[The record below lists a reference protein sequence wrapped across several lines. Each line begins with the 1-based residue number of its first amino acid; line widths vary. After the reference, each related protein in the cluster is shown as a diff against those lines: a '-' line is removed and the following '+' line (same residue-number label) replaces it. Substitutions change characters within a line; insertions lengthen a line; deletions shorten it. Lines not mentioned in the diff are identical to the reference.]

1 MASLVR
7 INERQL
13 PAVFRSFHTARIRS
27 LLLPSCREIS
37 ARMACSSCSAN
48 HLCRWLLPTRFQ
60 ETIGVT
66 LESCGELTPAMPSV
80 VGVIHL
86 CLAPYSTRYQFT
98 ELEDHTVSRRY
109 FAPSTLDAAAEM
121 LATV

>member
-13 PAVFRSFHTARIRS
+13 PAVFRSFHTARICS

-37 ARMACSSCSAN
+37 ARMDCSSYSAN
-48 HLCRWLLPTRFQ
+48 HLRRLPPTRFQ

-66 LESCGELTPAMPSV
+66 LESCGGLEPAIAECGAS
-80 VGVIHL
+80 GTRRRTAKTASHQL
-86 CLAPYSTRYQFT
+86 LA
-98 ELEDHTVSRRY
+98 
-109 FAPSTLDAAAEM
+109 
-121 LATV
+121 

>member
-37 ARMACSSCSAN
+37 ARMDCSSYSAN
-48 HLCRWLLPTRFQ
+48 HLRRLPPTRFQ